1 MEGKDQETK
10 KRTGRRKREE
20 MSSLSSE
27 NSQGTPEPKRV
38 GNTRQMADVVN
49 GVSNVGETRNDP
61 QVPALAAIWEVV
73 VRIEANTNLLINEHK
88 ALKTHFEELQK
99 SLQFTQADVDDM
111 KKENQKLKDTVK
123 AVSENNSELE
133 KKVDQLENN
142 LQSSI
147 EQGNILEK
155 KLEEAT
161 KMHDNL
167 EQYSRKFNLEIYGI
181 PEQEKEDTEEI
192 VLNLAKRL
200 NVNLEPEDIDIAHR
214 MKKGN
219 TRPRPIIV
227 RFTNYYSRNRLYMN
241 RKKLRRANFEG
252 FIEGAD
258 RIYINE
264 NLTALRSQLF
274 KKVREKKGS
283 QNWRIWTLDGT
294 IYVKTDPESSSA
306 IQIKC
311 EADLSRLRG

>member
-1 MEGKDQETK
+1 MNVTIGLVTIDHLIQTENLTNSEAVCGNKVQYRCLVTGHTAHVCLGGKNINSSARHEMEK
-10 KRTGRRKREE
+10 KKFSTFHKTLRAWK
-20 MSSLSSE
+20 
-27 NSQGTPEPKRV
+27 N
-38 GNTRQMADVVN
+38 DV
-49 GVSNVGETRNDP
+49 
-61 QVPALAAIWEVV
+61 
-73 VRIEANTNLLINEHK
+73 NEHK
-88 ALKTHFEELQK
+88 ALKTHCEELQK
-99 SLQFTQADVDDM
+99 SIQFTQADVEDM
-111 KKENQKLKDTVK
+111 KKENQKLKDTMK
-123 AVSENNSELE
+123 AVNEKNNELE
-133 KKVDQLENN
+133 KKVDQLENK
-142 LQSSI
+142 LQSSV

-181 PEQEKEDTEEI
+181 PEQEREDTEEI

-227 RFTNYYSRNRLYMN
+227 RFTNYYSRNRLYKN
-241 RKKLRRANFEG
+241 RKKLRRANFEDL
-252 FIEGAD
+252 IEGAHK
-258 RIYINE
+258 IYINE

-294 IYVKTDPESSSA
+294 IYVKTDPEGSSA
-306 IQIKC
+306 TRINC
-311 EADLSRLRG
+311 EADLSRLR

>member
-1 MEGKDQETK
+1 M
-10 KRTGRRKREE
+10 
-20 MSSLSSE
+20 
-27 NSQGTPEPKRV
+27 N
-38 GNTRQMADVVN
+38 
-49 GVSNVGETRNDP
+49 
-61 QVPALAAIWEVV
+61 I
-73 VRIEANTNLLINEHK
+73 K

-99 SLQFTQADVDDM
+99 SLQFTQADVEDM

-123 AVSENNSELE
+123 AVSEKNSELE

-167 EQYSRKFNLEIYGI
+167 EQYSRKFNLEIYWI

-214 MKKGN
+214 MKEGN

-274 KKVREKKGS
+274 KKVRDKKGS

-294 IYVKTDPESSSA
+294 IYVKSDPEGSSA
-306 IQIKC
+306 TQIKC

>member
-1 MEGKDQETK
+1 MEGKEQETK

-20 MSSLSSE
+20 MSSLNSE

-49 GVSNVGETRNDP
+49 GASNVGETRNDP

-88 ALKTHFEELQK
+88 TLKTHFEELQK
-99 SLQFTQADVDDM
+99 SLQFTQADVEVM

-123 AVSENNSELE
+123 AVSEKNSELE
-133 KKVDQLENN
+133 KKVAQLENN

-147 EQGNILEK
+147 EHGNILEK

-192 VLNLAKRL
+192 MLNLAKRL
-200 NVNLEPEDIDIAHR
+200 NVSLEPKDIDVAHR

-227 RFTNYYSRNRLYMN
+227 RFTNYYSRNRLYMK

-252 FIEGAD
+252 FIEGAN

-274 KKVREKKGS
+274 KKVSDKKGS
-283 QNWRIWTLDGT
+283 QNWRIWSLDGT
-294 IYVKTDPESSSA
+294 IYVKTDPEGSSA
-306 IQIKC
+306 IPIKC